1 MPGRAF
7 PEDFINMSVA
17 KRAKLDVPTNK
28 TQEKLTNGYHCTNGT
43 EGEKKCHGLSKEEIM
58 GLRTAYIG

>member
-1 MPGRAF
+1 
-7 PEDFINMSVA
+7 MSAA